1 MENARFGMAHVIGLG
16 SACGIHIWKKSL
28 NHGTITTGPVIT
40 GPFHLERYMRIG
52 VVSDTHNNLAN
63 CRKIVALFNE
73 AEVDLVIHTGDVTQA
88 KTIDV
93 FGRIVMP
100 MIGVFGNN
108 DVERESLEPA
118 IARAGFEFSTRLTSV
133 SWQKSPSALSTI
145 RSNFRKA
152 TNLALTLVYMGIRIG
167 SCTRNLSRILL
178 STRVNARA

>member
-1 MENARFGMAHVIGLG
+1 
-16 SACGIHIWKKSL
+16 
-28 NHGTITTGPVIT
+28 
-40 GPFHLERYMRIG
+40 MRIG

-88 KTIDV
+88 KTIEV
-93 FGRIVMP
+93 FGELSMP

-108 DVERESLEPA
+108 DVERESLSQRLLE
-118 IARAGFEFSTRLTSV
+118 RGLSFSTRLMSV

>member
-1 MENARFGMAHVIGLG
+1 
-16 SACGIHIWKKSL
+16 
-28 NHGTITTGPVIT
+28 
-40 GPFHLERYMRIG
+40 MRIG

-88 KTIDV
+88 KTIEV
-93 FGRIVMP
+93 FGELSMP
-100 MIGVFGNN
+100 MMVSLAIMMLSVSPWSQRLL
-108 DVERESLEPA
+108 ERGLS
-118 IARAGFEFSTRLTSV
+118 FSTRLMSV